1 MKIGL
6 TDIVKLTTAGY
17 KPAEIKELHEMED
30 PAALTL
36 ALNGNNI
43 TDVKDL
49 LSLVT
54 PEDGKEP
61 ERVETEQPE
70 GVAEPDYKKLYEE
83 LKSKSDDLEKT
94 IKDIQTQNKRQ
105 NQQGE
110 TKTDD
115 QLLADIVTSF
125 M

>member
-6 TDIVKLTTAGY
+6 TDLLKLTTAGY
-17 KPAEIKELHEMED
+17 KYTDIKDLKEIED

-36 ALNGNNI
+36 ALNGNNL

-54 PEDGKEP
+54 PEEGQK
-61 ERVETEQPE
+61 PE
-70 GVAEPDYKKLYEE
+70 GVAPEQPESAAGPDYKKMYEE

-94 IKDIQTQNKRQ
+94 IKDIQTQNQRQ
-105 NQQGE
+105 NQQGNVKSE
-110 TKTDD
+110 NEM
-115 QLLADIVTSF
+115 LADIVSSF

>member
-6 TDIVKLTTAGY
+6 TDLLKLTTAGY
-17 KPAEIKELHEMED
+17 KYSDIKDLKEMED

-36 ALNGNNI
+36 ALNGNNL

-61 ERVETEQPE
+61 ERVEPEQPKS
-70 GVAEPDYKKLYEE
+70 VAEPDYKKMYEE

-94 IKDIQTQNKRQ
+94 IKDIQTNNQRQ
-105 NQQGE
+105 NQQGD
-110 TKTDD
+110 TKTED
-115 QLLADIVTSF
+115 QILADIVTSF

>member
-6 TDIVKLTTAGY
+6 TDLLKLTTAGY
-17 KPAEIKELHEMED
+17 KYSDIKDLKEMED

-36 ALNGNNI
+36 ALNGNNL

-54 PEDGKEP
+54 PEDGQEP
-61 ERVETEQPE
+61 ERVGPEQSE
-70 GVAEPDYKKLYEE
+70 SATEPDYKKMYEE

-94 IKDIQTQNKRQ
+94 IKDIQTNNQRQ
-105 NQQGE
+105 NQQGDI
-110 TKTDD
+110 KTDD
-115 QLLADIVTSF
+115 QMLADIVTSF